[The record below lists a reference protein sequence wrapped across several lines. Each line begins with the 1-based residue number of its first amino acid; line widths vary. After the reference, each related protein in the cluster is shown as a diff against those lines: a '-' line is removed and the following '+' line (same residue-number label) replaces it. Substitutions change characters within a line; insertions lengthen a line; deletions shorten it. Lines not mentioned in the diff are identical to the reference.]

1 MVGLFSILR
10 IMVDKQCC
18 VIKIY
23 ALRCI
28 FLIIFFLVFLKPDVA
43 IAQQYFIKS
52 YGAENGLSTRLITD
66 ACQDKDG
73 YMWFSSYLGISRYDG
88 FSFINYDTTT
98 GLPAQHY
105 RKIKC
110 DEKGILWAV
119 PFINAGK
126 IVYFKNGTWNTFDVP
141 ISKPP
146 YQYITSFAVLYKN
159 CSPVICVGSYNGID
173 LYQNS
178 TWKHFNISD
187 EKTKNIVYNVTVKNS
202 AFYLSTELGIGE
214 LENEKINWKLNQ
226 KVNPAGRTVIA
237 TRFENP
243 GLPKEK
249 MWILTVRSIGYFQHG
264 RYTQVAD
271 NFLLED
277 IGMGHFPYL
286 EISKNGN
293 IIFGNNF
300 SKYLLKT
307 TTNEIIPLKIMNGFS
322 SNGASSVFIDREENI
337 WVSDN
342 RGIDKISNIT
352 LVNYFTT
359 SGLPENEVTALVE
372 INDGEFVLGHNN
384 RISIFK
390 DQKFKVLNLP
400 GYQNI
405 LTRVLDI
412 MKDNAGNVWFSA
424 NTLGV
429 GKLTKDEKI
438 HWYPSLNNF
447 RATSIFQDNA
457 GRMWIG
463 SNSKLYYMKGNTI
476 VEYEHNA
483 LLLNNGIRKIFGCY
497 TGGVYVS
504 STNGFWKIT
513 NDTAIRLKTEDDSR
527 QFNSFSYYRD
537 KKGTEFIGT
546 MNGLFFVDKGIIKRY
561 QTKNLNIINPI
572 YFILQDRDD
581 FYWFGTNNGVLR
593 WDGSN
598 DPEVYNMLNGLAG
611 LETNRSAGLLDSEG
625 RVWVG
630 TDKGLSCFTPG
641 KERLKTPTPT
651 VILLYAETNSG
662 EKYPLNLKCSIKN
675 SDNTLTFHFRG
686 ISFVNEELLTY
697 KYKLEGYD
705 KDWREATQAML
716 DKIKYVNLKPGKYRL
731 CVTAKNYSSSWSKE
745 VYSEEITIGQPWY
758 LSWSF
763 KLIMIFLLVLILWI
777 IHSVFSQRLINHT
790 LKKEI
795 AERKLAEE
803 NLKESEQRLS
813 FIIEG
818 SRLGTWDWDIETNVV
833 FRNFRCIEIAGY
845 TIGESIQSQQFWT
858 NLIHPDDKARAAS
871 AMQQHLEGKTQ
882 LLEVDYRI
890 LTKSKKYIWVQE
902 RAKVVQ
908 HNAAG
913 KPTRMS
919 GTINDINQRKNAADA
934 LQRSEE
940 RLRLLLGSLPV
951 AIFIAPVDPGVD
963 LLMITGNVEAIT
975 GYTEKEFLAE
985 PDFWRKRLH
994 PDDRERVL
1002 NGFEEA
1008 KTTGGISIEYRWQMA
1023 NGNYKWIHDQSIL
1036 KTEGTKKEYLG
1047 VFVDINEL
1055 KLAELEIT
1063 NKNEQL
1069 KHLNAEKDKLFS
1081 IISHDLRSPVT
1092 GFLGLTSMLMEEL
1105 SRLDTSQIKG
1115 IASSLY
1121 NSASK
1126 VNDLLNDLL
1135 EWSQLQRGLTLY
1147 TPSQINLKQ
1156 SVDECSSIIFE
1167 QAKAK
1172 KIQVNNEI
1180 SDEVKVIA
1188 DSHMLQVVLRNLLTN
1203 AVKFTP
1209 KGGSITVSVTS
1220 GNNDSAKISVKDTGI
1235 GIDSDLLGKLFKVNE
1250 KTSRKG
1256 TDGEPS
1262 SGLGLILCWEF
1273 VEHQKGK
1280 LWAESEVG
1288 KGSTFHFT
1296 VPVPV

>member
-1 MVGLFSILR
+1 MDTIQCRVLKKYTLKYTFFILFFALFLR
-10 IMVDKQCC
+10 
-18 VIKIY
+18 
-23 ALRCI
+23 
-28 FLIIFFLVFLKPDVA
+28 PDFT
-43 IAQQYFIKS
+43 IGQQYFIKS
-52 YGAENGLSTRLITD
+52 YGAENGLPTRLITD
-66 ACQDKDG
+66 ACQDNDG
-73 YMWFSSYLGISRYDG
+73 FMWFSSYLGLSKYDG
-88 FSFINYDTTT
+88 FSFINHDTTT
-98 GLPAQHY
+98 GLPTQHY

-119 PFINAGK
+119 PFINGGK
-126 IVYFKNGTWNTFDVP
+126 IVYFKNNKWNTLEVP
-141 ISKPP
+141 ISRKPF
-146 YQYITSFAVLYKN
+146 QYITSFAVTYKN
-159 CSPVICVGSYNGID
+159 DKPVICVGSYNGVD
-173 LYQNS
+173 VYQNKG
-178 TWKHFNISD
+178 WKHFNVSD
-187 EKTKNIVYNVTVKNS
+187 EKNKNIVYNVTVKNS
-202 AFYLSTELGIGE
+202 EFFLSTEIGVCV
-214 LENEKINWKLNQ
+214 LKNEKIEWELNK
-226 KVNPAGRTVIA
+226 KVNPANKAVLAI
-237 TRFENP
+237 RFENT

-249 MWILTVRSIGYFQHG
+249 MWILTLNSIGYFQNG
-264 RYTQVAD
+264 RYTLVAD
-271 NFLLED
+271 NFLLVD
-277 IGMGHFPYL
+277 IGMGHFPYM
-286 EISKNGN
+286 EICTNGN

-300 SKYLLKT
+300 SKYLLKAPA
-307 TTNEIIPLKIMNGFS
+307 NEIIPLKILNGFS

-352 LVNYFTT
+352 LVNYYTT

-372 INDGEFVLGHNN
+372 VKDGEFVLGHNN

-412 MKDNAGNVWFSA
+412 MKDRDGNVWFSA

-438 HWYPSLNNF
+438 DWYPSLNNF
-447 RATSIFQDNA
+447 RATSIFQDKA
-457 GRMWIG
+457 GRIWIG
-463 SNSKLYYMKGNTI
+463 SNSKLFYMKGNTI

-497 TGGVYVS
+497 TGGIYVS
-504 STNGFWKIT
+504 SSNGFWKIT
-513 NDTAIRLKTEDDSR
+513 NDTAIRVRTEDDTQ

-537 KKGTEFIGT
+537 TKGTEFIGT
-546 MNGLFFVDKGIIKRY
+546 MNGLFFIEKGIIKRY
-561 QTKNLNIINPI
+561 RTKNLNITNPI
-572 YFILQDRDD
+572 YFILQDRDN
-581 FYWFGTNNGVLR
+581 FYWFGTNNGVFR

-598 DPEVYNMLNGLAG
+598 DPEVYNTLNGLAG
-611 LETNRSAGLLDSEG
+611 RETNRSAGLLDSEG

-630 TDKGLSCFTPG
+630 TDRGLSCFTPG
-641 KERLKTPTPT
+641 KERLKTPAP
-651 VILLYAETNSG
+651 VVNLLYAETNRG
-662 EKYPLNLKCSIKN
+662 DKYPLNSECSIKN
-675 SDNTLTFHFRG
+675 NDNTLSFHFRG

-731 CVTAKNYSSSWSKE
+731 CVTAKNYSSNWSKE
-745 VYSEEITIGQPWY
+745 VFSEEITIGQPWY
-758 LSWSF
+758 LSWGF
-763 KLIMIFLLVLILWI
+763 KLILIFLLALFLWI
-777 IHSVFSQRLINHT
+777 IHSIFSQRLINHT

-833 FRNFRCIEIAGY
+833 YRNNRCIEISGY
-845 TIGESIQSQQFWT
+845 TIGESAQSQQFWT
-858 NLIHPDDKARAAS
+858 NLIHPDDKARALS
-871 AMQQHLEGKTQ
+871 ALHQHMEGKDQ

-890 LTKSKKYIWVQE
+890 LTRSKKYIWVQD
-902 RAKVVQ
+902 RAKVVLRDD
-908 HNAAG
+908 AG
-913 KPTRMS
+913 KPLRMS
-919 GTINDINQRKNAADA
+919 GTINDINEKKQAADA
-934 LQRSEE
+934 LQQSEE
-940 RLRLLLGSLPV
+940 RLRLLLASLPV
-951 AIFIAPVDPGVD
+951 AIFIAPVDPEVD

-975 GYTEKEFLAE
+975 GYTEKEFLTE

-994 PDDRERVL
+994 PDDRDRVL

-1036 KTEGTKKEYLG
+1036 KTEGNTKEYLG
-1047 VFVDINEL
+1047 VFIDISDL

-1069 KHLNAEKDKLFS
+1069 NHLNAEKDKLFS

-1092 GFLGLTSMLMEEL
+1092 GFLGLTSMLLEEL
-1105 SRLDTSQIKG
+1105 GRLDTSQIKE

-1135 EWSQLQRGLTLY
+1135 EWSQLQRGLTRY
-1147 TPSQINLKQ
+1147 AATEINLKQ
-1156 SVDECSSIIFE
+1156 AINECTSVIFE

-1172 KIQVNNEI
+1172 QIQINNEI
-1180 SDEVKVIA
+1180 SDEVKVVA
-1188 DSHMLQVVLRNLLTN
+1188 DSHMIQIVLRNLLTN

-1209 KGGSITVSVTS
+1209 KGGSVTVSVS
-1220 GNNDSAKISVKDTGI
+1220 NENNTAAKISIHDTGI
-1235 GIDSDLLGKLFKVNE
+1235 GIDPDLLGKLFKVNE

-1273 VEHQKGK
+1273 IEQQKGK
-1280 LWAESEVG
+1280 IWAESEVG

-1296 VPVPV
+1296 LPVPA